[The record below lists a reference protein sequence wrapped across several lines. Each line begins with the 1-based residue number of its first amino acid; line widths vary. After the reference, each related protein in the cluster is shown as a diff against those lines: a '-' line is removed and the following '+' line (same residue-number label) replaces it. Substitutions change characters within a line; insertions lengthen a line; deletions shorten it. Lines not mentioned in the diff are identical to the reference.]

1 MTKFMLG
8 TVALILVAA
17 GFVPGAP
24 VGPLD
29 GGDAGDGSIKIGM
42 VQGMFR
48 DVQPAMVQAL
58 SKPLRDLIQKQTGLT
73 GEVEI
78 VPDALTLADRM
89 KAKRYH
95 LGVYHGFEF
104 AWVQGNNPDLIPL
117 VITVPPARRLQA
129 CVVVQKESKLATL
142 ADLKDDTVMV
152 PRGTKAHCLLYLD
165 AQRGGLPLTCAKPQF
180 KPAMTSEEALDGV
193 VQGDLPAT
201 LVDISA
207 FVGYQNLQPGASKQ
221 LRMLCESELF
231 PATVIA
237 YRKGSLD
244 ENTVGRIRKLLVEA
258 HQTPAGKPLM
268 MLWNLKGFENVPAD
282 YSTQLDGIG
291 KAYPAPTTRTA
302 PAVMRTV
309 GRDPVDK

>member
-1 MTKFMLG
+1 MLG
-8 TVALILVAA
+8 WTALILFLI
-17 GFVPGAP
+17 GFVTAAP
-24 VGPLD
+24 
-29 GGDAGDGSIKIGM
+29 AGDRDGTIQIGM
-42 VQGMFR
+42 IQGMFR
-48 DVQPAMVQAL
+48 DVQPAMVQAM

-73 GEVEI
+73 GEVDI
-78 VPDALTLADRM
+78 VPDAQTLADRM
-89 KAKRYH
+89 KANRYQ

-104 AWVQGNNPDLIPL
+104 AWVRNTNPDLIPL

-129 CVVVQKESKLATL
+129 CVVVRKDSKLATL
-142 ADLKDDTVMV
+142 ADLRDDTVMV

-165 AQRGGLPLTCAKPQF
+165 TLRVGLPQTSAKLQF
-180 KPAMTSEEALDGV
+180 KPAMTSEEALDAV

-221 LRMLCESELF
+221 LRMLCESEFF

-244 ENTVGRIRKLLVEA
+244 ESTVERIRKLLVEA

-291 KAYPAPTTRTA
+291 KAYPAPTIRNA
-302 PAVMRTV
+302 PAVIRTV
-309 GRDPVDK
+309 GRDPVEK